1 MSFRAGSSRVE
12 KGNGLRRR
20 AALGRKG
27 VVFLIIS
34 LLLVSIFLTIIY
46 AQRLPTSRER
56 AEGAV
61 SRIRSMSDFIT
72 DFMADVHRATS
83 IAGFRSFIAAEQYI
97 SQEGAFITDPAPIF
111 IESFM
116 NGTIDG
122 YPYEIMENSTFG
134 EYLQRVNA
142 EAARIGI
149 ELNASVV
156 NITLSQS
163 TPWSV
168 DIDFKMTLNVSDT
181 RGLARWDTVADFS
194 TEVSILDIRD
204 PVYSVYTT
212 GKVPNTIRQSPY
224 NNSQF
229 VIGGNDTTNLN
240 DEITNMYYREDPYA
254 PSFLQRLAGNLT
266 GSSKYGIA
274 SLVDL
279 DELNAQGLFVKTY
292 QSVVDFRYFSNVS
305 TNDYCPSMGSPLPS
319 WFKIDQE
326 HYQDPAH
333 DYEVS
338 LLNATAC

>member
-1 MSFRAGSSRVE
+1 
-12 KGNGLRRR
+12 
-20 AALGRKG
+20 

-34 LLLVSIFLTIIY
+34 LLLVSIFLTILY

-56 AEGAV
+56 AEGEV
-61 SRIRSMSDFIT
+61 SRIRSMSDFLT
-72 DFMADVHRATS
+72 DFQADVHRATT
-83 IAGFRSFIAAEQYI
+83 IAGFRSFIAVEQYI
-97 SQEGAFITDPAPIF
+97 SEKGAFVTAPMPIF
-111 IESFM
+111 REAFM

-122 YPYEIMENSTFG
+122 EAFEVMENSTFG

-142 EAARIGI
+142 EARKIGI
-149 ELNASVV
+149 GLNASVI
-156 NITLSQS
+156 NITLSQN

-168 DIDFKMTLNVSDT
+168 EIRFDMTMNVSDT
-181 RGLARWDTVADFS
+181 RGLARWDTVGEF
-194 TEVSILDIRD
+194 TTTVSILDIRD
-204 PVYSVYTT
+204 PIYSVYTF
-212 GKVPNTIRQSPY
+212 GKIPNTIRQSPY

-229 VIGGNDTTNLN
+229 VVGSNDTTALN
-240 DEITNMYYREDPYA
+240 DEIGNMYYREDPYA

-292 QSVVDFRYFSNVS
+292 QSVLDFRYFSNVS
-305 TNDYCPSMGSPLPS
+305 TSDYCPGKGQPLPS

-326 HYQDPAH
+326 HYLDPAH